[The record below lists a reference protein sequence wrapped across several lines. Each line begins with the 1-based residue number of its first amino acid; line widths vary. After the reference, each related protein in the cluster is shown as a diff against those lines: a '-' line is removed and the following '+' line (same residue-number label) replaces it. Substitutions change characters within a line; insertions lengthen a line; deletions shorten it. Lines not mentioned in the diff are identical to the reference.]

1 MEQALISTNGV
12 RLNVLQDGPRD
23 GPLLI
28 FLHGFPEFSYGW
40 RKQMPF
46 FAAQGYRVWAP
57 DSRGHNLSDKPR
69 GAAEYTLDKL
79 AADVVGLIDAA
90 GVDKA
95 NVVGHDWGGAVAWKL
110 GADYPQRLSK
120 LVVLNAPYGSVML
133 RKLRKDP
140 AQRKRSWYMFYFQLP
155 WLPELTSRRDDW
167 QMLTNMLRRSS
178 LPGTFSD
185 EEIAEYQRA
194 WSLPGAYTGM
204 LGWYRAMRFGTGR
217 RRQPASDGP
226 RVAPV
231 QVPTPSPVA
240 LPGVRDRVPAVRG
253 GVPTLLLWG
262 AQDRFLGREL
272 ARESI
277 SRCAIGQLQFL
288 EDATHWL
295 HHERPDVVNA
305 RILAFLGQSA

>member
-1 MEQALISTNGV
+1 VTCELVSTNGV

-110 GADYPQRLSK
+110 GADYPQRLNK

-155 WLPELTSRRDDW
+155 WLPEYTSRRKDW

-178 LPGTFSD
+178 LPGTFSE
-185 EEIAEYQRA
+185 EEIAEYKRA

-204 LGWYRAMRFGTGR
+204 LGWYRAMRFGVGGR
-217 RRQPASDGP
+217 SRQPAQGEP
-226 RVAPV
+226 RAAPV
-231 QVPTPSPVA
+231 Q
-240 LPGVRDRVPAVRG
+240 
-253 GVPTLLLWG
+253 VPTLLLWG

-277 SRCAIGQLQFL
+277 SRCAIGRLEFL

-295 HHERPDVVNA
+295 HHERPEVVNA